1 LTFTRPGTSRQS
13 SEREWIAWQ
22 AGPHDDLA
30 LEITTSAMNFEPYRG
45 AAAVELDHVDVRVPV
60 AKGT

>member
-1 LTFTRPGTSRQS
+1 M
-13 SEREWIAWQ
+13 EWIAWQ
-22 AGPHDDLA
+22 AGPQDDLA